1 MRQCLDR
8 RAALLAYPAEGPA
21 GELLD
26 LHGVPMR
33 YVTIAGLF
41 GIWLANPAQ
50 AQTMPPAFEDT
61 AQIVCVERA
70 DSIELLAVYEKDI
83 AIGDQLLALLAEQGV
98 CERATFSGKPVVD
111 LYKTHPIGT
120 QREGHVFEVDV
131 TGGEVLQGRRKA
143 YMLLFVMHDN
153 EV

>member
-1 MRQCLDR
+1 MPGSRG
-8 RAALLAYPAEGPA
+8 RALGVRCGCAAD
-21 GELLD
+21 ELIN

-33 YVTIAGLF
+33 YVAIAGLA
-41 GIWLANPAQ
+41 GIWLAAPAQ
-50 AQTMPPAFEDT
+50 AQTMPPPFEDT

-70 DSIELLAVYEKDI
+70 DSIELLAVYEKDF

-98 CERATFSGKPVVD
+98 CERAIFSGKPVVD
-111 LYKTHPIGT
+111 VYKMHSTGT
-120 QREGHVFEVDV
+120 LREGHVFEVQV
-131 TGGEVLQGRRKA
+131 TGGEVLKGRPKA

>member
-1 MRQCLDR
+1 
-8 RAALLAYPAEGPA
+8 
-21 GELLD
+21 
-26 LHGVPMR
+26 
-33 YVTIAGLF
+33 
-41 GIWLANPAQ
+41 
-50 AQTMPPAFEDT
+50 MPPPFEDT

-70 DSIELLAVYEKDI
+70 NSIELLAVYEKDV

-111 LYKTHPIGT
+111 VYKTRSTGA
-120 QREGHVFEVDV
+120 QREGHVFEVEV
-131 TGGEVLQGRRKA
+131 TGGEVLKGRPKA

>member
-8 RAALLAYPAEGPA
+8 QAALLAYPADGAA

-26 LHGVPMR
+26 LHEVPMR
-33 YVTIAGLF
+33 YVAIAGVV
-41 GIWLANPAQ
+41 GIWLASPAQ
-50 AQTMPPAFEDT
+50 AQTMPPPFEDT
-61 AQIVCVERA
+61 AQIVCVDRA
-70 DSIELLAVYEKDI
+70 DSIELLAVYEKDF

-111 LYKTHPIGT
+111 VYKIHPTGT
-120 QREGHVFEVDV
+120 LREGHVFEVDV
-131 TGGEVLQGRRKA
+131 TGGEVLKGRPKA